1 MHLEAN
7 TMEHAFERQT
17 LIQGGVAR
25 RQEVGLSNLS
35 PQPRHWGK
43 MKGFRGTE
51 NLEANWLV
59 LN

>member
-1 MHLEAN
+1 MH
-7 TMEHAFERQT
+7 MEVKIMERAFERKT

-35 PQPRHWGK
+35 PQSRVWGK
-43 MKGFRGTE
+43 IKGFSGTA